1 MLARIAQLD
10 VHLNAYIRVT
20 AESALADARCAE
32 QEIARG
38 IDRGP
43 LHGVPVAVRDI
54 FNTKGRV
61 ILQACTLCASR
72 IIGAKRCRFAAH
84 SF

>member
-1 MLARIAQLD
+1 MELTQAMLARIAQLD

-38 IDRGP
+38 INRDR
-43 LHGVPVAVRDI
+43 
-54 FNTKGRV
+54 
-61 ILQACTLCASR
+61 CMASR
-72 IIGAKRCRFAAH
+72 LR
-84 SF
+84 

>member
-1 MLARIAQLD
+1 M
-10 VHLNAYIRVT
+10 
-20 AESALADARCAE
+20 
-32 QEIARG
+32 
-38 IDRGP
+38 
-43 LHGVPVAVRDI
+43 HGVPVAVRDI